1 MMAKDL
7 KSGVKQCKSMTGK
20 CDLSDQEPKVLIF
33 SLPPSGLVTLGWT
46 SEHEVSPF
54 SHLQNEGL
62 GQNYLLPGQLY
73 IFLYL
78 SLSRS
83 LQINQALNREYSV
96 HSSFILPFI
105 VHFVCGRNQYYFCSF
120 KKFYILYS
128 SIAD

>member
-78 SLSRS
+78 
-83 LQINQALNREYSV
+83 
-96 HSSFILPFI
+96 
-105 VHFVCGRNQYYFCSF
+105 
-120 KKFYILYS
+120 
-128 SIAD
+128 